1 MKLLARSSCR
11 RIRPRAVRKAVEPLL
26 VDFVHVQEAVRRP
39 SVECAILDVL
49 AEHPGALL
57 IAATKE
63 AAAIVAVSWCL
74 ALSLIIVLMRHSN
87 SRCEQFVRQFKIDY
101 LELSALRYQRVS
113 HEPRAWPVDAVALHE
128 TPIAGFSLVIE
139 LRYGAVRR
147 MRAALAKAGMRH
159 GNIRRH

>member
-1 MKLLARSSCR
+1 
-11 RIRPRAVRKAVEPLL
+11 
-26 VDFVHVQEAVRRP
+26 VQEAVRRP
-39 SVECAILDVL
+39 SVKCAILDVL

-63 AAAIVAVSWCL
+63 APAIVAVSWRL
-74 ALSLIIVLMRHSN
+74 ALSLIIVLARHSN
-87 SRCEQFVRQFKIDY
+87 SPCEQSVRQFKIDY

-113 HEPRAWPVDAVALHE
+113 NEPRAWPVDAVALNE
-128 TPIAGFSLVIE
+128 TPFAGLSLVIE

-147 MRAALAKAGMRH
+147 MRAAFAKADMRH